1 MYISIIKQIVIK
13 LVIAGLAVTSL
24 AACSEDTMSP
34 AVELD
39 SETVSYQ
46 FNEGQ
51 LLDDVNTAYRGE
63 HDRNLNAEILI
74 EEMDNGNAAVTITLN
89 NTLNGADYP
98 VHVHDAADPST
109 TPNGTPYNETPN
121 TAIFAGAISGNGG
134 TVSMTNETT
143 VSYMEL
149 LNQYEGFFVVHDPTQ
164 EVSTIDLTTYLV
176 LGVFGESLSAGS
188 PELRTSTFN
197 YEFNEGQLLDD
208 PNTAYEGDHARNLS
222 GTMIVEER
230 FNGKAQITVTLENT
244 LEGFDYPVHS
254 HDAADPNT
262 TPNGT
267 PYNETP
273 NSDILATAVAG
284 NGGSASVMVETMETD
299 YLTLINEYEGFLVVH
314 DPTQQISTT
323 DLTTYLV
330 LGLTAR

>member
-1 MYISIIKQIVIK
+1 MNTSIIKTIAIK
-13 LVIAGLAVTSL
+13 WMLAVFAVAGF
-24 AACSEDTMSP
+24 AACSEDTLGP
-34 AVELD
+34 AADLE
-39 SETVSYQ
+39 SESVSYQ

-63 HDRNLNAEILI
+63 HERNLSAEILI
-74 EEMDNGNAAVTITLN
+74 EEMEDGNAAVTVTLN
-89 NTLNGADYP
+89 NTLNGENYP

-121 TAIFAGAISGNGG
+121 ASIFAGAIAGNGG
-134 TVSMTNETT
+134 TVSMTNET
-143 VSYMEL
+143 SMPYMEL

-164 EVSTIDLTTYLV
+164 EISTVDLTTYLV
-176 LGVFGESLSAGS
+176 LGVFGQTLPAGS

-197 YEFNEGQLLDD
+197 YDFNEGQLLDD
-208 PNTAYEGDHARNLS
+208 PNTAYEGDHPRNLTA
-222 GTMIVEER
+222 TMVVEEK
-230 FNGKAQITVTLENT
+230 FNGKAMITVTLENT
-244 LEGFDYPVHS
+244 LDGFDYPVHS
-254 HDAADPNT
+254 HDAADPNS

-299 YLTLINEYEGFLVVH
+299 YLTLINEYEGFFVVH
-314 DPTQQISTT
+314 DPTQAISTT
-323 DLTTYLV
+323 DLTTYLN